1 VKCVDWHPFRSL
13 ICSGSRDS
21 AVKLWDPRSG
31 TNVCTL
37 MNHKK
42 QVNCCKWN
50 QNGNWL
56 ATGSKDGLIKLFD
69 IRTMK
74 EIEVYK
80 GHNSDVSLRNCSC
93 QLVIKPFP
101 VDN

>member
-1 VKCVDWHPFRSL
+1 M
-13 ICSGSRDS
+13 GSSKRDKRQVTPLALLRIS
-21 AVKLWDPRSG
+21 ANLLHS
-31 TNVCTL
+31 TL
-37 MNHKK
+37 MGHKK

-69 IRTMK
+69 IRTMR

-80 GHNSDVSLRNCSC
+80 GHNSDVSIR
-93 QLVIKPFP
+93 IF
-101 VDN
+101 